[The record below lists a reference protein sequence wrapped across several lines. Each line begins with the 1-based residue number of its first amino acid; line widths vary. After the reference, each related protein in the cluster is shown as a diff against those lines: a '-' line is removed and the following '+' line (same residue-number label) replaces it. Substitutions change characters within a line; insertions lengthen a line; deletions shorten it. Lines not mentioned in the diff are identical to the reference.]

1 MTLDGARLHLSTGQA
16 FGVGLASAPFLGGR
30 RECNNNTTKVLLNI
44 FSMALPAQHEAALEE
59 VWLVAACGLPA
70 SAHLWPI
77 RALEASPLP
86 PPLGPSILAG
96 PSGRVERLLSSGW
109 IGPTYVVTERR
120 ESRLGGLPNLTVSA
134 PTDHWTERDWEVAVA
149 RICARHIQT
158 IPQMILRHAC
168 VTPEA
173 AAVVD
178 EWGSI
183 SYAQLVSRA
192 WCVADAIATACV
204 GGDAARGTPT
214 PPLSA
219 SPLSAAPL
227 SAPVPSSQLT
237 VGVVFSRNSTLMPV
251 VLLALAL
258 RRMIPCHLSLHQA
271 QRNLQLERLRR
282 LGCAAILCESDSVE
296 VELQE
301 VELHDAQCAGMD
313 GRLDRSEGLR
323 SEGLT
328 KHCPIIRIDR
338 YIQNTPT
345 HPTPHSPP

>member
-1 MTLDGARLHLSTGQA
+1 MQSCKVANSHTKHRWNIHKAGHFDSK
-16 FGVGLASAPFLGGR
+16 SA
-30 RECNNNTTKVLLNI
+30 RECLP
-44 FSMALPAQHEAALEE
+44 SACAMALPAQHEAALEE

-70 SAHLWPI
+70 GAHLWPI

-204 GGDAARGTPT
+204 GGDAARGTP
-214 PPLSA
+214 PP
-219 SPLSAAPL
+219 PW
-227 SAPVPSSQLT
+227 SSKKWSST
-237 VGVVFSRNSTLMPV
+237 MRNVRGWMGGWIGVR
-251 VLLALAL
+251 
-258 RRMIPCHLSLHQA
+258 
-271 QRNLQLERLRR
+271 
-282 LGCAAILCESDSVE
+282 GCGVRA
-296 VELQE
+296 
-301 VELHDAQCAGMD
+301 
-313 GRLDRSEGLR
+313 
-323 SEGLT
+323 
-328 KHCPIIRIDR
+328 
-338 YIQNTPT
+338 
-345 HPTPHSPP
+345 